1 MKYFEKVMFRISLLN
16 LDTVDQ
22 TEILHENVLFS
33 GKMKARYFLGLL
45 VLISE
50 CLYLCEAN
58 GVYLHSPHGSCNR
71 GIEDLKDVKNQ
82 SRLFTSNVSKCSR
95 FSSVL
100 KLCVYECVGDVYTIR
115 HRE

>member
-1 MKYFEKVMFRISLLN
+1 MKYFEKFIFGISLLN

-71 GIEDLKDVKNQ
+71 EIEDLEYVKNITSGIYAKYHVQ
-82 SRLFTSNVSKCSR
+82 IMLLF
-95 FSSVL
+95 
-100 KLCVYECVGDVYTIR
+100 VYTAT
-115 HRE
+115 

>member
-1 MKYFEKVMFRISLLN
+1 MKYFEKFIFRISLLN

-22 TEILHENVLFS
+22 TEILHESVLFS

-71 GIEDLKDVKNQ
+71 EIEDLEYVKNQ
-82 SRLFTSNVSKCSR
+82 NRLFTSNVSVHV
-95 FSSVL
+95 FL
-100 KLCVYECVGDVYTIR
+100 LF
-115 HRE
+115 

>member
-1 MKYFEKVMFRISLLN
+1 MAALNNQQEIQVNHEILLKKVIFRISLLN
-16 LDTVDQ
+16 LDKVDQ
-22 TEILHENVLFS
+22 TEILYENVLFS

-71 GIEDLKDVKNQ
+71 GIKDLKDVSKENQ
-82 SRLFTSNVSKCSR
+82 NRLFTSNVSVHV
-95 FSSVL
+95 FL
-100 KLCVYECVGDVYTIR
+100 LF
-115 HRE
+115 

>member
-1 MKYFEKVMFRISLLN
+1 MKYFKKVIFRIALLN
-16 LDTVDQ
+16 LDKVDQ

-45 VLISE
+45 MLISE

-71 GIEDLKDVKNQ
+71 GKNDLEYVENQ
-82 SRLFTSNVSKCSR
+82 KRLFTSNVSVHV
-95 FSSVL
+95 FL
-100 KLCVYECVGDVYTIR
+100 LF
-115 HRE
+115 